1 MPGKHLS
8 SRYDEEL
15 STISAN
21 ILKMGGLVESQVR
34 NAILSIIRDNPKQAE
49 DVLAAEA
56 QVNELERV
64 VDNDLISV
72 IAKRQPTARDLRLVM
87 GVAKMATNLER
98 AGDEAE
104 KIARMVLS
112 LEKRGNTH
120 GLPVRQLDVS
130 MDMAVSQLRRVLDAF
145 ARLDVEASKAVIE
158 GDNRMDA
165 EYGSFIRTL
174 ITHMMEDPR
183 TIGASIDLLFLAKAL
198 ERVGDHAKNI
208 AEQVIFVAEGIDMRD
223 MSEADADDE
232 SAELQTKGRTE
243 EE

>member
-8 SRYDEEL
+8 SSYDEEL

-34 NAILSIIRDNPKQAE
+34 NAVLSIIRNNPKQAE
-49 DVLAAEA
+49 EVLATEA

-64 VDNDLISV
+64 VDNDLVTV
-72 IAKRQPTARDLRLVM
+72 IARRQPTARDLRLVM

-112 LEKRGNTH
+112 LEKRSNAH
-120 GLPVRQLDVS
+120 ALPVRQLDVS

-145 ARLDVEASKAVIE
+145 ARLDTETSRAVIE
-158 GDNRMDA
+158 DDNHMDA
-165 EYGSFIRTL
+165 EYGNFIRTL

-208 AEQVIFVAEGIDMRD
+208 AEQVIFVAEGTDMRD
-223 MSEADADDE
+223 TTTGSDSE
-232 SAELQTKGRTE
+232 SAPARTE